1 MMRTLRSFRTF
12 TCRCVFHT
20 VVFTTLTSVK
30 ESEHIL
36 FRILVFH
43 INHVWFISRPLR
55 GSRDKQDEKLYKVT
69 TPLWGFITLEIHN
82 LKERKRVLLLFHQRL
97 SVMSLKTSDLCEGM
111 LDVVTVASRRRRRGS
126 SISPVSQRQRK
137 DTGCGLLNA
146 GRPPLYCLDN
156 MGDIWQRCWGLH
168 PLSGAVSCAALKHC
182 LHILMLIREK
192 AAADVK
198 HLVLFLCTCKEIM
211 WPPLSSFHC
220 FCSPACHKKKGE
232 FAVEA
237 IFFGGLHDFSCMWAP
252 SVTEER
258 PPERLRSFK
267 TCRSGKTGGD
277 AANKHRPGQTEASSA
292 ALTTAS
298 SSKSLLKLSYKKISF

>member
-55 GSRDKQDEKLYKVT
+55 GSRDKQEEKLCEVT
-69 TPLWGFITLEIHN
+69 TPLWGFLTVEIHN
-82 LKERKRVLLLFHQRL
+82 LKERKRALLLFHQRL

-220 FCSPACHKKKGE
+220 FCSPACHKKKGSLRWRPSSLV
-232 FAVEA
+232 ASTTSAACGRRQWRRNGLRGVWDRLKRVGVEKLEA
-237 IFFGGLHDFSCMWAP
+237 TQQTNIVQVRQKLP
-252 SVTEER
+252 
-258 PPERLRSFK
+258 RLR
-267 TCRSGKTGGD
+267 
-277 AANKHRPGQTEASSA
+277 
-292 ALTTAS
+292 
-298 SSKSLLKLSYKKISF
+298 